1 MQYIYGIHA
10 VDSLLRN
17 NPRSVQRLWV
27 QQGRE
32 DKRIRSVL
40 ELAQNQGV
48 PVARER
54 KKDLDELVSGR
65 HQGVVAET
73 LDAPIRGQ
81 LAQSNVWEEADLLQF
96 MENLTEPCLLLILDG
111 VTDPH
116 NLGAC
121 LRSADAAGVHAVVAP
136 KDKSADLTPTV
147 RKVAC
152 GAAEIVPFVRVT
164 NLARAMDALKER
176 GVWLFGAAGEAEK
189 SIYNSDLSGPSAI
202 VMGAEGAGLR
212 RLTREH
218 CDQLVSLP
226 MAGSVSS
233 LNVSVA
239 TGICLFEAVR
249 QRAAKAD

>member
-10 VDSLLRN
+10 VDSLIRQ
-17 NPRSVQRLWV
+17 NPKSVQRLWV
-27 QQGRE
+27 QEGRD
-32 DKRIRSVL
+32 DKRFAAL
-40 ELAQNQGV
+40 LQLAKNQGV
-48 PVARER
+48 PVARLPRAE
-54 KKDLDELVSGR
+54 LDDMVDGR

-73 LDAPIRGQ
+73 LNRPVSGETSAANLWREKELLSRVD
-81 LAQSNVWEEADLLQF
+81 NADK
-96 MENLTEPCLLLILDG
+96 PLLILVLDG

-121 LRSADAAGVHAVVAP
+121 LRSADAAGVDAVVVP
-136 KDKSADLTPTV
+136 KDKSADLGPTA

-152 GAAEIVPFVRVT
+152 GAAEVVPFVRVT
-164 NLARAMDALKER
+164 NLSRTLKSLQER

-189 SIYNSDLSGPSAI
+189 SIYDSDLTGSMAL

-212 RLTREH
+212 RLTREQ
-218 CDQLVSLP
+218 CDFLVKLP

-239 TGICLFEAVR
+239 TGICLFEVVR
-249 QRAAKAD
+249 QRRGQV